1 MIDKFR
7 IYLQENYSVQN
18 FLFFLFFLSSFFLS
32 LIIFL
37 SLSGNLSNLEQVEEV
52 SFLIL
57 CNYFLI
63 IILILFSI
71 NKIIGIF
78 VQKKTQSKF
87 RLKFTSLFI
96 IISFT
101 SAKIETI
108 CW

>member
-1 MIDKFR
+1 MIDKLR
-7 IYLQENYSVQN
+7 IYLQEKYSIQN
-18 FLFFLFFLSSFFLS
+18 FLFFLFFLSSFLLS

-63 IILILFSI
+63 IILILFSL

-78 VQKKTQSKF
+78 AQKKNSIKVST
-87 RLKFTSLFI
+87 
-96 IISFT
+96 
-101 SAKIETI
+101 
-108 CW
+108 